1 MKMHQTFVK
10 FVDPLRCVGASQ
22 NLVPFMMNRFASG
35 CWPHDKLPD
44 SPAKRLRLS
53 RHHVGRIGGAL
64 DREDLRMGKLV
75 GCQTYSEPLFLGGS
89 QINHGP
95 SKWLCPRKAA
105 ASEGHHN
112 RNSAM
117 DSSRQRRLSSTKFI
131 PELHSRNC
139 NLATHSNLA
148 GQFDGVPNSEPGSAL
163 SAQFPIIA
171 KQYSFVRKKAGERV
185 SRRRSR
191 RIREQNKEQRGSG
204 GGGRRTGP
212 AARNMP
218 EMGSL
223 AQASPPESGGGRGN
237 CK

>member
-1 MKMHQTFVK
+1 MAQVGGCVRGKPQH
-10 FVDPLRCVGASQ
+10 LRVTTIETRQWTLRDNVASAQHSGASLKELQ
-22 NLVPFMMNRFASG
+22 SG
-35 CWPHDKLPD
+35 NTFKPCW
-44 SPAKRLRLS
+44 A
-53 RHHVGRIGGAL
+53 V
-64 DREDLRMGKLV
+64 
-75 GCQTYSEPLFLGGS
+75 
-89 QINHGP
+89 
-95 SKWLCPRKAA
+95 
-105 ASEGHHN
+105 
-112 RNSAM
+112 
-117 DSSRQRRLSSTKFI
+117 RRST
-131 PELHSRNC
+131 
-139 NLATHSNLA
+139 
-148 GQFDGVPNSEPGSAL
+148 GSAL